1 MKKNYNLSKPY
12 LSNNEI
18 NQVSKVLK
26 SGWITSG
33 PATIKL
39 EKIIKNKINSKNI
52 IAVNS
57 ATSGIFASL
66 LALGAKKGDE
76 VITPSNTYISTINT
90 IYNLGLKIV
99 LCDVNLQTG
108 NVDEKNFKK
117 KITKKTKFF
126 IPVHNGGNPLNLEE
140 LIKISKKNKI
150 KMIDDA
156 ATAFGA
162 KINNKFIGSYSY
174 PITVFSLHAN
184 KIITSGEGGFVCTNN
199 DILAKKIR
207 LLINSGLSKDTWN
220 RKKTKNYRILNA
232 VVPGYKFNFNDI
244 LSSIAIEQVKKIEK
258 IINYR
263 MKLKKRYLKNLNNLI
278 INKKICLPQIKK
290 NYKSALYNL
299 PIIIKKSQ
307 KIRDK
312 LSFYLQKKNI
322 YTTIHYTPA
331 HKHSFY
337 KKKLIN
343 KNLNNTN
350 YLFKSSLSL
359 PFHNKLSFHDVDYI
373 SKQIIKF
380 FNEQK

>member
-1 MKKNYNLSKPY
+1 MKKIYNLSKPY
-12 LSNNEI
+12 LSNSEI
-18 NQVSKVLK
+18 IQVTKVLK

-33 PATIKL
+33 PVTIKL
-39 EKIIKNKINSKNI
+39 EKIIKKKINTRNV

-66 LALGAKKGDE
+66 IAYGAKKGDE

-90 IYNLGLKIV
+90 LYNLGLKIV
-99 LCDVNLQTG
+99 FCDVNLETG
-108 NVDEKNFKK
+108 NVDEKNFQE

-126 IPVHNGGNPLNLEE
+126 IPVHNGGNPLNLLN

-150 KMIDDA
+150 NMIDDA

-162 KINNKFIGSYSY
+162 KINDKFIGSFKY

-184 KIITSGEGGFVCTNN
+184 KVITSGEGGFVCTNN
-199 DILAKKIR
+199 DTLAKKIR
-207 LLINSGLSKDTWN
+207 LLINSGLSKDTWG

-232 VVPGYKFNFNDI
+232 IVPGYKFNLNDI
-244 LSSIAIEQVKKIEK
+244 LSSIAIEQVKKIGL
-258 IINYR
+258 ILNYR
-263 MKLKKRYLKNLNNLI
+263 AKLKKRYLKNLNSLI
-278 INKKICLPQIKK
+278 VNQKIYFPQINK

-299 PIIIKKSQ
+299 PIIINKNQ

-312 LSFYLQKKNI
+312 LSFFLQKRNI

-331 HKHSFY
+331 HKHNFY
-337 KKKLIN
+337 KKKFI
-343 KNLNNTN
+343 KNNLKNTEA
-350 YLFKSSLSL
+350 LFKTSLSL

-373 SKQIIKF
+373 CKQIIKF
-380 FNEQK
+380 FNEHK